1 MEAINRK
8 EKSNKVWQFLGIFI
22 LPLILLSGIL
32 YAYQKIPTSMM
43 EDNLKKAEL
52 GSSYSRLQK
61 LYSNEIRSMDSIF
74 NIIGKVSDETKQDE
88 LVRMITIKR
97 TLLEKKDSSE
107 LVRSIS
113 KMINSHLQH
122 LISFYNL
129 KDKVDKARAEAIQK
143 EMEKQLMQQ
152 QMQPG
157 MPMPGEPRADPG
169 AAPVWD

>member
-1 MEAINRK
+1 
-8 EKSNKVWQFLGIFI
+8 
-22 LPLILLSGIL
+22 
-32 YAYQKIPTSMM
+32 MM
-43 EDNLKKAEL
+43 EDHLKKVEL

-107 LVRSIS
+107 LVKSIS

-129 KDKVDKARAEAIQK
+129 KDKVDKAKADAMQK

-152 QMQPG
+152 QMQQG
-157 MPMPGEPRADPG
+157 MSMPGEPGADPGATPG